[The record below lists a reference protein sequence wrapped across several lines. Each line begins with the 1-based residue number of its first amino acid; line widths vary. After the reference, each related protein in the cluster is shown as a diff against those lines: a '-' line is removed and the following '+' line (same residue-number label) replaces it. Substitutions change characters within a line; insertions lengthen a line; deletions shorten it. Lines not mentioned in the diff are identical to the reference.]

1 MKKFLFLLLMFMFI
15 VSPVYADDG
24 HFETLFEGNGMSSMW
39 VKLQDGRVLL
49 WKLGRSDNNR
59 IFNPVT
65 NTVQSVVKSKDG
77 IEMHSGA
84 LLNDGKVLLFGSVNF
99 DISRSVKEELYN
111 LIKDDIVKNYAIEH
125 KTLVSP
131 EKAKEIMKQDRQ
143 NFYVSTPAEMY
154 ERCYLYLNKN
164 PELKNRFIEYARL
177 YEKATHAQIYNP
189 NTNTFEYAGVT
200 NVNKRY
206 IPTIVALKNGN
217 AIVYNDTN
225 VEIYDYQTGLFHPI
239 EYNKNIWHSEPISL
253 DDGRVLFINSKECVF
268 YNPNNE
274 YFVNSGYAIKGL
286 NFVKLQNGT
295 ILYKPE
301 NYGLELKTFDPDT
314 GKSSYAGEL
323 LIKRLWGK
331 SILLKDGR
339 VMVYDGINPDRSG
352 FFMGDVPENRIEI
365 FDPNS
370 GKSKIIG
377 RNKLNHYISD
387 AILLDD
393 GRVLFPMVGEVFV
406 PKK

>member
-1 MKKFLFLLLMFMFI
+1 MKKFLFLLLMFMLI

-99 DISRSVKEELYN
+99 DISRAVKDELYN

-131 EKAKEIMKQDRQ
+131 EKAKEIIKQDRQ
-143 NFYVSTPAEMY
+143 KFYALTPAEMY
-154 ERCYLYLNKN
+154 ERCYLHLNKN
-164 PELKNRFIEYARL
+164 PDLKNRFIEYARL

-217 AIVYNDTN
+217 AIVYNDTHA
-225 VEIYDYQTGLFHPI
+225 EIYDYQTGLFHPI
-239 EYNKNIWHSEPISL
+239 EYNKNIWYSEPILL

-274 YFVNSGYAIKGL
+274 SFVNSGYAIKGL
-286 NFVKLQNGT
+286 NFVKLQNGI

-301 NYGLELKTFDPDT
+301 NYGLELKTFNPDT